1 MTWVK
6 TANSGYSDTSQV
18 VPWDEMLKWQEK
30 MYIFSCYLYYEL
42 DNPKLSDDSF
52 DATVKLLERHYDEL
66 SDRIKAVAPKGTLKT
81 EAHHIAHI
89 LTDDEKK
96 EALVWRNE

>member
-1 MTWVK
+1 MTWIK
-6 TANSGYSDTSQV
+6 TENGGYSDTCQAVSWQK
-18 VPWDEMLKWQEK
+18 MLEWQET
-30 MYIFSCYLYYEL
+30 MYLYSCYLYYEL
-42 DNPKLSDDSF
+42 DNPKLSDGAF
-52 DATVKLLERHYDEL
+52 DYIVTLLERNYNDL